1 VRRGELI
8 EARAA
13 ERRAQVGSG
22 MRGDKRRTIRV
33 QDDSVVDHATGRTW
47 RYREYAR
54 GDW

>member
-1 VRRGELI
+1 
-8 EARAA
+8 
-13 ERRAQVGSG
+13 